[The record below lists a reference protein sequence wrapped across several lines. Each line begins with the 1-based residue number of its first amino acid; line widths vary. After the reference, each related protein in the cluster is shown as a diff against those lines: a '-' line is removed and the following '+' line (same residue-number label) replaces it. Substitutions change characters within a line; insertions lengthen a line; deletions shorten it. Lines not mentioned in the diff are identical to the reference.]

1 MSDRDMACLR
11 ISEVISVENVVYVDK
26 SAHKEDQ
33 SCSQSFKT
41 DHKWNVHMYPDQRF
55 RLDMVLLRPHAH
67 IPLLG

>member
-41 DHKWNVHMYPDQRF
+41 DHN
-55 RLDMVLLRPHAH
+55 
-67 IPLLG
+67 